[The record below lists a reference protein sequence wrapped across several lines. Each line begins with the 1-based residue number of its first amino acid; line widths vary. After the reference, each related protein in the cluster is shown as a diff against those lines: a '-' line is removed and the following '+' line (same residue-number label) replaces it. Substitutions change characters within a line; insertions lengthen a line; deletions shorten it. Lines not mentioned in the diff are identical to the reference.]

1 VMVTTTAIN
10 NKGATDLKNHH
21 ENTQI
26 Y

>member
-1 VMVTTTAIN
+1 MVTTTAIN